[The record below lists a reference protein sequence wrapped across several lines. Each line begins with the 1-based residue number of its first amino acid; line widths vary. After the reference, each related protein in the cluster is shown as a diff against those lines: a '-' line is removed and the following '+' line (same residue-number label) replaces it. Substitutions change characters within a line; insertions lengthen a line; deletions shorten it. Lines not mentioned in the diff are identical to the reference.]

1 MIESIMFFG
10 LGFLIASLIGL
21 VIVPL
26 VHARAV
32 RLTARRLEAAT
43 PVSMAEIQADK
54 DQLRA
59 EFAMST
65 RRLEMSV
72 EQLKAKTTSQLA
84 ELGKKTDAINRLKIE
99 LGEKSAT
106 IFALEAREKAL
117 KDQLHTTEDELAIKT
132 NALREAERS
141 LADRQSEL
149 TKITDQFDDK
159 SVAAA
164 SQSIEIIALKTQI
177 DTLQEQVITLEKEVK
192 DAEGRVVQE
201 RVNVEAASKELSE
214 ERGKVENLGK
224 RIGEL
229 EHQLTQQ
236 TAEAEALSKRVTEL
250 EARVTAQGQQLAE
263 RERERDQLRLEL
275 EAARRIEA
283 DLRGE
288 LSSLDRRHDAATEAL
303 RADKALIESQLER
316 AREDRAKLQRELAAM
331 KREAEAS
338 WAAERVENALLRE
351 RINDVAAE
359 VARLTAA
366 LEGPESPID
375 TILAEANAPR
385 LQPTG
390 NGSISSS
397 GVQDTTVTRMED
409 AKSSLADRIRALQT
423 RASRLSSAT

>member
-1 MIESIMFFG
+1 LIESIMFFG

-72 EQLKAKTTSQLA
+72 DQLKTKTTSQLA
-84 ELGKKTDAINRLKIE
+84 DLGRKSDAINRLKIE

-117 KDQLHTTEDELAIKT
+117 KDQLRASEDELSIKT

-141 LADRQSEL
+141 LADRQAEFHKMTSEY
-149 TKITDQFDDK
+149 DDK
-159 SVAAA
+159 SVTAAG
-164 SQSIEIIALKTQI
+164 QSIEIVALKTQI
-177 DTLQEQVITLEKEVK
+177 DTLQEQVATLENEIKTT
-192 DAEGRVVQE
+192 EGRLVHE
-201 RVNVEAASKELSE
+201 RANVETATQHLND
-214 ERGKVENLGK
+214 ERTKVENLGK
-224 RIGEL
+224 RVAQL
-229 EHQLTQQ
+229 EHQLSDQ
-236 TAEAEALSKRVTEL
+236 TAEAEALSRRVAEL
-250 EARVTAQGQQLAE
+250 ESQVAAQGQQLAE
-263 RERERDQLRLEL
+263 RERERDQLRLEV

-303 RADKALIESQLER
+303 RADKSLIESQLER
-316 AREDRAKLQRELAAM
+316 AREDRAKLQRELASI
-331 KREAEAS
+331 KREAEQS
-338 WAAERVENALLRE
+338 CAAERVENALLRE

-359 VARLTAA
+359 VARLAAA
-366 LEGPESPID
+366 LEGPDSPIES
-375 TILAEANAPR
+375 ILAEASAPG
-385 LQPTG
+385 LQPAT
-390 NGSISSS
+390 NGAAS
-397 GVQDTTVTRMED
+397 VQDAAMATLEN